1 MVCWYV
7 MKCVIL
13 YGESYSLSLSKN
25 VRIPLLMAMKTCDD
39 DQPLMLWGTMIDF
52 SDKHEYQR
60 KPRCMEHIITNI
72 IQSIKVL
79 SQKLIPKD
87 FSGHG
92 WLEIPLSLFDRTM
105 IPKVCFNMFHLNG
118 KILLAS
124 HKNPHNLKMFLLF
137 WHF

>member
-1 MVCWYV
+1 
-7 MKCVIL
+7 
-13 YGESYSLSLSKN
+13 
-25 VRIPLLMAMKTCDD
+25 
-39 DQPLMLWGTMIDF
+39 MIDF

-72 IQSIKVL
+72 IQSINVL

-87 FSGHG
+87 FSGNG

-124 HKNPHNLKMFLLF
+124 HKIHTILRCFSCSGISETYIKNLHPAGVLVEFVPYHALA
-137 WHF
+137 